1 MRTKERA
8 SAEATPR
15 PRPNLTAPR
24 LPFPFDCASRLRHSP
39 HPPVFATNDKRHGS
53 GEPSSLTGFP
63 LRAGKKRGCLLGQQM
78 QTPPKEGHQWS
89 QIHSS

>member
-1 MRTKERA
+1 MRTKERD

-39 HPPVFATNDKRHGS
+39 HPPVFASYDKRHAS
-53 GEPSSLTGFP
+53 AEPSGLTGFP
-63 LRAGKKRGCLLGQQM
+63 LRAGRKSGCLLGDQT
-78 QTPPKEGHQWS
+78 QTPPKEGHQWL